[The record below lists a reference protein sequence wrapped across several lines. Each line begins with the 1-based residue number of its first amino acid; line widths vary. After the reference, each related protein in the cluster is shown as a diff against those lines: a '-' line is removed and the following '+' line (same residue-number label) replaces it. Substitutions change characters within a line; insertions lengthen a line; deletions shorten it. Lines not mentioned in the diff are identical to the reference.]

1 MPIIQISIV
10 SGRAPEKIKNLIAEV
25 TEATARTLDAPLD
38 SIKVIVTEVEPTHW
52 GSAGETI
59 AERRAKG

>member
-10 SGRAPEKIKNLIAEV
+10 SGRAPEKIKDLITEV

-38 SIKVIVTEVEPTHW
+38 SIKVLVTEVEPTHW
-52 GSAGETI
+52 GSGGETI